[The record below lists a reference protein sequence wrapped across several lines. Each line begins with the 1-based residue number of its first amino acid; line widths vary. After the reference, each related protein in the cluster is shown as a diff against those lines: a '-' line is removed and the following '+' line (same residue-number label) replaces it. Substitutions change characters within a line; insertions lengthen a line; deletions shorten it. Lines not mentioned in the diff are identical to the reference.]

1 MVLKLFKC
9 NFCFKIIPNFYPP
22 LTEKV
27 RNGIFSS
34 LRQIL
39 EKRVLPSLYPL
50 FDSPKLDREL
60 RSKIRETF
68 KEFCL
73 PPNADPGKIIA
84 LYCMFILYRSFEMKA
99 LKKSLL
105 LHMYKFLSI
114 HRILKFMLFFI
125 SYTYLKF

>member
-1 MVLKLFKC
+1 M
-9 NFCFKIIPNFYPP
+9 
-22 LTEKV
+22 

-73 PPNADPGKIIA
+73 PPNTEPGK
-84 LYCMFILYRSFEMKA
+84 FITPCILLIVIHFV
-99 LKKSLL
+99 LNIPNHKKHLSLTL
-105 LHMYKFLSI
+105 DVRVMYLSI
-114 HRILKFMLFFI
+114 I
-125 SYTYLKF
+125 

>member
-1 MVLKLFKC
+1 MQ
-9 NFCFKIIPNFYPP
+9 IIPNFYPA
-22 LTEKV
+22 LTDKV

-73 PPNADPGKIIA
+73 PPNADPGKVIVTA
-84 LYCMFILYRSFEMKA
+84 CNSLVCKMFSV
-99 LKKSLL
+99 
-105 LHMYKFLSI
+105 
-114 HRILKFMLFFI
+114 
-125 SYTYLKF
+125 

>member
-1 MVLKLFKC
+1 MISLQ
-9 NFCFKIIPNFYPP
+9 IIPNFYPP
-22 LTEKV
+22 LTDKV

-73 PPNADPGKIIA
+73 PPNADPGKVIISA
-84 LYCMFILYRSFEMKA
+84 CFPSVFSLFLAY
-99 LKKSLL
+99 SLL
-105 LHMYKFLSI
+105 HDTTLSAMHVGKFAAQD
-114 HRILKFMLFFI
+114 KQN
-125 SYTYLKF
+125 

>member
-1 MVLKLFKC
+1 MLIYLFL
-9 NFCFKIIPNFYPP
+9 NLNELIFFPLQIIPNFYPA

-60 RSKIRETF
+60 RTKIRETF

-73 PPNADPGKIIA
+73 PPNVDPGNSRFV
-84 LYCMFILYRSFEMKA
+84 LCM
-99 LKKSLL
+99 SL
-105 LHMYKFLSI
+105 
-114 HRILKFMLFFI
+114 
-125 SYTYLKF
+125 

>member
-1 MVLKLFKC
+1 M
-9 NFCFKIIPNFYPP
+9 
-22 LTEKV
+22 

-73 PPNADPGKIIA
+73 PPNADPGKIIT
-84 LYCMFILYRSFEMKA
+84 LYCMFILYRSLQKSKHY
-99 LKKSLL
+99 KKLT
-105 LHMYKFLSI
+105 I
-114 HRILKFMLFFI
+114 ARV
-125 SYTYLKF
+125 

>member
-1 MVLKLFKC
+1 MQNC
-9 NFCFKIIPNFYPP
+9 NRDLCSQIIPNFYPP
-22 LTEKV
+22 LTDKV

-73 PPNADPGKIIA
+73 PPNTEPGN
-84 LYCMFILYRSFEMKA
+84 FITPLPS
-99 LKKSLL
+99 
-105 LHMYKFLSI
+105 
-114 HRILKFMLFFI
+114 
-125 SYTYLKF
+125 

>member
-1 MVLKLFKC
+1 M
-9 NFCFKIIPNFYPP
+9 
-22 LTEKV
+22 

-73 PPNADPGKIIA
+73 PPNAESGKI
-84 LYCMFILYRSFEMKA
+84 LILIYGVKSNLIFKIVLTLVIRS
-99 LKKSLL
+99 
-105 LHMYKFLSI
+105 
-114 HRILKFMLFFI
+114 
-125 SYTYLKF
+125 

>member
-1 MVLKLFKC
+1 M
-9 NFCFKIIPNFYPP
+9 
-22 LTEKV
+22 

-73 PPNADPGKIIA
+73 PPNADPGKINTEYRMSILPIHSRSLKIEALKIA
-84 LYCMFILYRSFEMKA
+84 YYCILY
-99 LKKSLL
+99 
-105 LHMYKFLSI
+105 
-114 HRILKFMLFFI
+114 
-125 SYTYLKF
+125 

>member
-1 MVLKLFKC
+1 M
-9 NFCFKIIPNFYPP
+9 
-22 LTEKV
+22 TEKV

-73 PPNADPGKIIA
+73 PPNADPGKINA
-84 LYCMFILYRSFEMKA
+84 EYCMSILPKLLKIGA
-99 LKKSLL
+99 LKIAYYCTL
-105 LHMYKFLSI
+105 Y
-114 HRILKFMLFFI
+114 
-125 SYTYLKF
+125 

>member
-1 MVLKLFKC
+1 M
-9 NFCFKIIPNFYPP
+9 
-22 LTEKV
+22 
-27 RNGIFSS
+27 RNGIFLS

-73 PPNADPGKIIA
+73 PPNADPGKISTQ
-84 LYCMFILYRSFEMKA
+84 YCMFIFYRPFKIKA
-99 LKKSLL
+99 LKKLTIA
-105 LHMYKFLSI
+105 HV
-114 HRILKFMLFFI
+114 
-125 SYTYLKF
+125 

>member
-1 MVLKLFKC
+1 M
-9 NFCFKIIPNFYPP
+9 
-22 LTEKV
+22 

-60 RSKIRETF
+60 RTKIRETF

-73 PPNADPGKIIA
+73 SSNTDTG
-84 LYCMFILYRSFEMKA
+84 
-99 LKKSLL
+99 
-105 LHMYKFLSI
+105 
-114 HRILKFMLFFI
+114 
-125 SYTYLKF
+125 

>member
-1 MVLKLFKC
+1 MKFFVYNTRICLQ
-9 NFCFKIIPNFYPP
+9 IIPNFYPA
-22 LTEKV
+22 LTDKV

-73 PPNADPGKIIA
+73 PPNTDPGKILTAACKSFLNI
-84 LYCMFILYRSFEMKA
+84 ILY
-99 LKKSLL
+99 LT
-105 LHMYKFLSI
+105 YKI
-114 HRILKFMLFFI
+114 R
-125 SYTYLKF
+125 

>member
-1 MVLKLFKC
+1 MSCNRHSLLFFIAK
-9 NFCFKIIPNFYPP
+9 FYKILRYLQIIPNFYPV
-22 LTEKV
+22 LTDKV

-73 PPNADPGKIIA
+73 PNSEPGKI
-84 LYCMFILYRSFEMKA
+84 LY
-99 LKKSLL
+99 
-105 LHMYKFLSI
+105 
-114 HRILKFMLFFI
+114 
-125 SYTYLKF
+125 

>member
-1 MVLKLFKC
+1 M
-9 NFCFKIIPNFYPP
+9 
-22 LTEKV
+22 TEKV

-73 PPNADPGKIIA
+73 PPNADPGKINA
-84 LYCMFILYRSFEMKA
+84 EYCMSIFPKLLKIGA
-99 LKKSLL
+99 LKIAYYCTL
-105 LHMYKFLSI
+105 Y
-114 HRILKFMLFFI
+114 
-125 SYTYLKF
+125 

>member
-1 MVLKLFKC
+1 M
-9 NFCFKIIPNFYPP
+9 
-22 LTEKV
+22 TEKV

-73 PPNADPGKIIA
+73 PPNADPGKINA
-84 LYCMFILYRSFEMKA
+84 EYCISILSRLLKIRA
-99 LKKSLL
+99 LKIA
-105 LHMYKFLSI
+105 YYI
-114 HRILKFMLFFI
+114 ILTLYYAHYIKIFFHI
-125 SYTYLKF
+125 IYIFKV

>member
-1 MVLKLFKC
+1 M
-9 NFCFKIIPNFYPP
+9 
-22 LTEKV
+22 

-73 PPNADPGKIIA
+73 PPNAESGKII
-84 LYCMFILYRSFEMKA
+84 ILMHVRCEVQSYIQDCLNSSHKVLRLSKRNEMA
-99 LKKSLL
+99 N
-105 LHMYKFLSI
+105 
-114 HRILKFMLFFI
+114 
-125 SYTYLKF
+125 

>member
-1 MVLKLFKC
+1 M
-9 NFCFKIIPNFYPP
+9 
-22 LTEKV
+22 

-73 PPNADPGKIIA
+73 PPNADPGKIITQYA
-84 LYCMFILYRSFEMKA
+84 CLYSIDHSKLEHW
-99 LKKSLL
+99 KSLL
-105 LHMYKFLSI
+105 LHIYKHYLFIFMYSSHIKI
-114 HRILKFMLFFI
+114 MLFFI
-125 SYTYLKF
+125 